1 MSNTTPPPVA
11 SKPTMHPA
19 LRGLLGLLLLL
30 PACILCSSNLFLL
43 SFNTLQGSF
52 QKFSL
57 RDGAGEFIGLVNYQ
71 NLFENP
77 AFTESLVFTAL
88 QIVVRV
94 LAIAILPLL
103 LALAVN
109 SFGKK
114 PSLGIRLLFTFP
126 LAFFGPALVMYG
138 PAYMRDLWGRAST
151 KGTFL
156 LLDGTAS
163 LAVACALGLIIYS
176 AALRGGNE
184 SNRSR
189 KPLLVIWAATLLG
202 TIAFTLQS
210 FNNLIAI
217 MPNGVAPLGYYLY
230 ITVRNAQGGLTY
242 SISQIMLFFVSILG
256 IVATVL
262 IISSK
267 LQLRHEPHNEVKSL
281 PTTSNVSISGW
292 AAIVLGGIAAVTVT
306 LIPLFMSVTKT
317 LSFPDGFASLE
328 FSSILRM
335 WGVSI
340 LPPLLVIL
348 FIQLPIAYLGGLAI
362 GVVRPFGKFSNW
374 LLLLFS
380 PWLFVT
386 SVPLAF
392 ATFESFRKMDLVN
405 SPAALIQPILLSV
418 PMLFILT
425 LFFNGQHLKWQK
437 AREEGASTVSAF
449 FTHLIAP
456 SLPLAALIA
465 ALSLLAAAQD
475 LFMPLL
481 TGLSVENH
489 TATTN
494 ILMFL
499 GSMKPAGTSS
509 IIALFGL
516 PLFIFF
522 FIVFAALQVYYL
534 NRLVLVS
541 ALKTT
546 E

>member
-1 MSNTTPPPVA
+1 MFNTTPPPA
-11 SKPTMHPA
+11 PSKPKMHPA

-30 PACILCSSNLFLL
+30 PACVLCSCNLFLL

-52 QKFSL
+52 QKFSM
-57 RDGAGEFIGLVNYQ
+57 REDASEYIGLVNYQ
-71 NLFENP
+71 SLFENKVFMESFG
-77 AFTESLVFTAL
+77 FTVL
-88 QIVVRV
+88 QIVVRL
-94 LAIAILPLL
+94 LAVAVLPLL
-103 LALAVN
+103 LAHAVN
-109 SFGKK
+109 TFGKK
-114 PSLGIRLLFTFP
+114 LSLGIRMLFTLP
-126 LAFFGPALVMYG
+126 LAFFSPALVMYG
-138 PAYMRDLWGRAST
+138 PAYMRDLWGKASI

-163 LAVACALGLIIYS
+163 LAVACALGLVIYS

-184 SNRSR
+184 SNGNR
-189 KPLLVIWAATLLG
+189 KPLLITLAATLLG

-210 FNNLIAI
+210 FNNLVAI
-217 MPNGVAPLGYYLY
+217 MPNRVTTLGYHLY

-242 SISQIMLFFVSILG
+242 SISQIMLLLVSILG
-256 IVATVL
+256 IVATAL
-262 IISSK
+262 IVGSK
-267 LQLRHEPHNEVKSL
+267 LQLSHEPRNEADSL
-281 PTTSNVSISGW
+281 PAQNNPSIPSW
-292 AAIVLGGIAAVTVT
+292 VAIVLGGIATVTVT
-306 LIPLFMSVTKT
+306 LIPLLMSVTKT

-335 WGVSI
+335 WGVSV

-362 GVVRPFGKFSNW
+362 GAMRPFGKFSNW

-392 ATFESFRKMDLVN
+392 ATFELFRKMELLN
-405 SPAALIQPILLSV
+405 SPITLTPPILLSV
-418 PMLFILT
+418 PMLFIFT
-425 LFFNGQHLKWQK
+425 LFFSGQSFKWQK
-437 AREEGASTVSAF
+437 AREEGTSTVSTF
-449 FTHLIAP
+449 FKHLILP
-456 SLPLAALIA
+456 SLPLAVFMA
-465 ALSLLAAAQD
+465 AFSLLASTQD

-481 TGLSVENH
+481 SGLSIENH

-516 PLFIFF
+516 PLFIVF
-522 FIVFAALQVYYL
+522 FIVFAALQVFYL

-541 ALKTT
+541 APKTT

>member
-1 MSNTTPPPVA
+1 MSISTSSSQTT
-11 SKPTMHPA
+11 KPKMNSL
-19 LRGLLGLLLLL
+19 LRGLLGLLLLF
-30 PACILCSSNLFLL
+30 PACALCSSNLFLL

-52 QKFSL
+52 QKFSMQ
-57 RDGAGEFIGLVNYQ
+57 GSSEFIGLVNYQ

-77 AFTESLVFTAL
+77 AFMEALGFTTL

-94 LAIAILPLL
+94 LAVAILPLL
-103 LALAVN
+103 LAQAVN
-109 SFGKK
+109 TIGKK
-114 PSLGIRLLFTFP
+114 LSLGIRLLFTLP

-138 PAYMRDLWGRAST
+138 PAYMRDFWGKASI

-163 LAVACALGLIIYS
+163 LAVACAIGLIIYS

-184 SNRSR
+184 ANGSR
-189 KPLLVIWAATLLG
+189 KPLLITWAAAFLG
-202 TIAFTLQS
+202 TIAFSLQS

-242 SISQIMLFFVSILG
+242 SISQIMIFFVSILG

-267 LQLRHEPHNEVKSL
+267 LQLKYEPQNEADTPSA
-281 PTTSNVSISGW
+281 TSNVSIPGW
-292 AAIVLGGIAAVTVT
+292 VAIVLGGIAAVAVT
-306 LIPLFMSVTKT
+306 LIPLLMSVTKT
-317 LSFPDGFASLE
+317 LSFPDGFSSLE

-405 SPAALIQPILLSV
+405 SPTALIQPILLSV

-425 LFFNGQHLKWQK
+425 LFFNGQHFKWQK
-437 AREEGASTVSAF
+437 AREEGTSTVSAF
-449 FTHLIAP
+449 FKHLIVP
-456 SLPLAALIA
+456 SLPLAILMA

-522 FIVFAALQVYYL
+522 FIVFAALQVFYL
-534 NRLVLVS
+534 NRLSLVS
-541 ALKTT
+541 APKTT

>member
-1 MSNTTPPPVA
+1 MSNTTPPPVS
-11 SKPTMHPA
+11 SKPKMHPA

-30 PACILCSSNLFLL
+30 PACVLCSSNLFLL

-52 QKFSL
+52 QKFSM
-57 RDGAGEFIGLVNYQ
+57 REGAGEFIGLVNYQ

-77 AFTESLVFTAL
+77 AFMESLGFTAL
-88 QIVVRV
+88 QIVVRA
-94 LAIAILPLL
+94 LAVAILPLL
-103 LALAVN
+103 LAQAVN
-109 SFGKK
+109 TFGKK
-114 PSLGIRLLFTFP
+114 LSLGIRLLFTLP

-138 PAYMRDLWGRAST
+138 PAYMRDMWGKASI

-184 SNRSR
+184 SNGNR
-189 KPLLVIWAATLLG
+189 KPLLIPLAATLLG

-210 FNNLIAI
+210 FNNLVAI
-217 MPNGVAPLGYYLY
+217 MPNRVTSLGYHLY

-242 SISQIMLFFVSILG
+242 SISQIMLFLVSILG
-256 IVATVL
+256 IVATAL
-262 IISSK
+262 IVSSK
-267 LQLRHEPHNEVKSL
+267 LQLRHEPRNEVDSL
-281 PTTSNVSISGW
+281 PVQNNPSIPGW
-292 AAIVLGGIAAVTVT
+292 VAIFLGGIVAVAVT

-335 WGVSI
+335 WGVSV

-362 GVVRPFGKFSNW
+362 GAVRPFGKFSNW

-392 ATFESFRKMDLVN
+392 AAFELFRKMEMLD
-405 SPAALIQPILLSV
+405 SPITLTPPILLSV
-418 PMLFILT
+418 PMLFIFT
-425 LFFNGQHLKWQK
+425 LFFSGQSLKWQK
-437 AREEGASTVSAF
+437 AREEGTSSISAF
-449 FTHLIAP
+449 FKHLILP
-456 SLPLAALIA
+456 SLPLAVFMTAF
-465 ALSLLAAAQD
+465 SLLAATQD
-475 LFMPLL
+475 LFMPLIS
-481 TGLSVENH
+481 GLSIENH

-494 ILMFL
+494 ILMYL

-516 PLFIFF
+516 PLFIVF
-522 FIVFAALQVYYL
+522 FIVFAALQVFYL
-534 NRLVLVS
+534 NRLVLVRAS
-541 ALKTT
+541 KTT

>member
-1 MSNTTPPPVA
+1 MSISTSSSQTT
-11 SKPTMHPA
+11 KPKMNSL
-19 LRGLLGLLLLL
+19 LRGLLGLLLLF
-30 PACILCSSNLFLL
+30 PACALCSSNLFLL

-52 QKFSL
+52 QKFSMQ
-57 RDGAGEFIGLVNYQ
+57 GSSEFIGLVNYQ

-77 AFTESLVFTAL
+77 AFMEALGFTAL

-94 LAIAILPLL
+94 LAVAILPLL
-103 LALAVN
+103 LAQAVN
-109 SFGKK
+109 TIGKK
-114 PSLGIRLLFTFP
+114 LGLGIRLLFTLP

-138 PAYMRDLWGRAST
+138 PAYMRDLWGRASI

-163 LAVACALGLIIYS
+163 LAVACAIGLIIYS

-184 SNRSR
+184 SNGNR
-189 KPLLVIWAATLLG
+189 KPLIIILAATLLG

-217 MPNGVAPLGYYLY
+217 MPNGIAPLGYYLY

-256 IVATVL
+256 IVATV
-262 IISSK
+262 IILSSK
-267 LQLRHEPHNEVKSL
+267 LQLKHEPQNEVDSHPITSSL
-281 PTTSNVSISGW
+281 SIPSW
-292 AAIVLGGIAAVTVT
+292 VAIVLGGLAAFAVT
-306 LIPLFMSVTKT
+306 LIPLLMSVTKT
-317 LSFPDGFASLE
+317 LSFPDGFSSLE

-425 LFFNGQHLKWQK
+425 LFFNGQHFKWQK
-437 AREEGASTVSAF
+437 AREEGTSTVIAF
-449 FTHLIAP
+449 FKHLFVP
-456 SLPLAALIA
+456 SLPLAALMA

-481 TGLSVENH
+481 TGLSIENH

-522 FIVFAALQVYYL
+522 FIVFAALQVFYL

-541 ALKTT
+541 APKTT

>member
-1 MSNTTPPPVA
+1 MSANIPSSEMTK
-11 SKPTMHPA
+11 SKMPPA
-19 LRGLLGLLLLL
+19 LRALLGLLLLF
-30 PACILCSSNLFLL
+30 PACALCSSNLFLL

-57 RDGAGEFIGLVNYQ
+57 HEGAGEFIGLANYQ

-77 AFTESLVFTAL
+77 AFIESLGFTAL
-88 QIVVRV
+88 LVVVRL
-94 LAIAILPLL
+94 LAVAILPLL

-109 SFGKK
+109 TFGKK
-114 PSLGIRLLFTFP
+114 LSLGIRLLFTLP
-126 LAFFGPALVMYG
+126 LAYFGPALVMYG
-138 PAYMRDLWGRAST
+138 PAYMSEIWRKTSI
-151 KGTFL
+151 KGIFL
-156 LLDGTAS
+156 LLDGSAS
-163 LAVACALGLIIYS
+163 LAVACGIGLIIYS

-189 KPLLVIWAATLLG
+189 KPLLIIWAAALLG
-202 TIAFTLQS
+202 TIAFALQS
-210 FNNLIAI
+210 YNNLTSL
-217 MPNGVAPLGYYLY
+217 MPNRDAPIGYYLY
-230 ITVRNAQGGLTY
+230 VTLRNAQGGLTY
-242 SISQIMLFFVSILG
+242 STSQIMLFLVSILG
-256 IVATVL
+256 VVAAAL

-267 LQLRHEPHNEVKSL
+267 LQLKHEPQNEAESL
-281 PTTSNVSISGW
+281 PATNNFSIPGW
-292 AAIVLGGIAAVTVT
+292 VAIVLGGIATLVVT

-317 LSFPDGFASLE
+317 LSVPDGFSALE

-335 WGVSI
+335 WGISI
-340 LPPLLVIL
+340 LLPLLVIL
-348 FIQLPIAYLGGLAI
+348 FIQLPVAYLGGLAI
-362 GVVRPFGKFSNW
+362 GVVRPFGKSSNW

-392 ATFESFRKMDLVN
+392 AAFERFRAMDLID
-405 SPAALIQPILLSV
+405 SPVSLIQPILLSV

-425 LFFNGQHLKWQK
+425 LFFSGQRPKWQK
-437 AREEGASTVSAF
+437 AREEGTSSMSAF
-449 FTHLIAP
+449 FKYLIIP
-456 SLPLAALIA
+456 SLPLAALMA
-465 ALSLLAAAQD
+465 ALSLLTTAQD

-481 TGLSVENH
+481 AGISAENH

-499 GSMKPAGTSS
+499 GSMKPGGTSS

-516 PLFIFF
+516 PLFIFL
-522 FIVFAALQVYYL
+522 FIVFAALQVFYL

-541 ALKTT
+541 APKDM

>member
-1 MSNTTPPPVA
+1 MSNTTPPPVP
-11 SKPTMHPA
+11 SKPKMHPA
-19 LRGLLGLLLLL
+19 LRALLGLLLLL
-30 PACILCSSNLFLL
+30 PACALCSSNLFLL

-57 RDGAGEFIGLVNYQ
+57 QGAGEFIGLVNYQ

-77 AFTESLVFTAL
+77 AFMESLGFTAL
-88 QIVVRV
+88 QVVVRL
-94 LAIAILPLL
+94 LAVAILPLL
-103 LALAVN
+103 LAQAVN
-109 SFGKK
+109 TFGKRL
-114 PSLGIRLLFTFP
+114 SLGIRLLFTLP

-138 PAYMRDLWGRAST
+138 PAYMRDLWNETSI
-151 KGTFL
+151 KGIFL
-156 LLDGTAS
+156 LLDGSAS
-163 LAVACALGLIIYS
+163 LAVACGIGLIIYS

-184 SNRSR
+184 SNGSR
-189 KPLLVIWAATLLG
+189 KPLLITLAAALLG
-202 TIAFTLQS
+202 TIAFALQS
-210 FNNLIAI
+210 FNNLTSL
-217 MPNGVAPLGYYLY
+217 MPNRGAPIGYYLY
-230 ITVRNAQGGLTY
+230 VTVRNAQGGLTY

-262 IISSK
+262 ILSSK
-267 LQLRHEPHNEVKSL
+267 LQLKHEPQNEVESL
-281 PTTSNVSISGW
+281 PTTSNLSIPGW
-292 AAIVLGGIAAVTVT
+292 VAIVLGGIAAFAVT
-306 LIPLFMSVTKT
+306 LLPLFMSVTKT
-317 LSFPDGFASLE
+317 LSFPDGFSTLE

-348 FIQLPIAYLGGLAI
+348 FIQLPVAYLGGLAI
-362 GVVRPFGKFSNW
+362 GVVRPFGKSSNW

-392 ATFESFRKMDLVN
+392 AAFESFRAMDLID
-405 SPAALIQPILLSV
+405 SPVALIQPILLSV

-425 LFFNGQHLKWQK
+425 LFFSGQHLKWQK
-437 AREEGASTVSAF
+437 AREEGTSTVSAF
-449 FTHLIAP
+449 IKHLIAP
-456 SLPLAALIA
+456 SLPLAALMA
-465 ALSLLAAAQD
+465 AFSLLAAAQD

-481 TGLSVENH
+481 TGLTVENH
-489 TATTN
+489 TATTSA
-494 ILMFL
+494 LMFS
-499 GSMKPAGTSS
+499 GGFNPAGTSS

-522 FIVFAALQVYYL
+522 FIVFAVMQVFYL

-541 ALKTT
+541 APKTT

>member
-1 MSNTTPPPVA
+1 MSISTSSSQTT
-11 SKPTMHPA
+11 KPKMNSL
-19 LRGLLGLLLLL
+19 LRGLLGLLLLF
-30 PACILCSSNLFLL
+30 PACALCSSNLFLL

-57 RDGAGEFIGLVNYQ
+57 REGAGEFIGLVNYQ

-77 AFTESLVFTAL
+77 AFTESMVFTAL

-94 LAIAILPLL
+94 LAVAILPLL
-103 LALAVN
+103 LAQAVN
-109 SFGKK
+109 TFGKK
-114 PSLGIRLLFTFP
+114 LSLGIRLLFTLP

-138 PAYMRDLWGRAST
+138 PAYMREIWGKASI

-184 SNRSR
+184 SNGSR
-189 KPLLVIWAATLLG
+189 KPLLITWAAAFLG
-202 TIAFTLQS
+202 TIAFSLQS
-210 FNNLIAI
+210 FNNLTSL
-217 MPNGVAPLGYYLY
+217 MPNGDAPIGYYLY
-230 ITVRNAQGGLTY
+230 VTVRNAQGGLTY

-262 IISSK
+262 ILSSK
-267 LQLRHEPHNEVKSL
+267 LQLKHEPRNEVDSL
-281 PTTSNVSISGW
+281 PATNNFSIPGW
-292 AAIVLGGIAAVTVT
+292 VACALGGIAAFAVT
-306 LIPLFMSVTKT
+306 LIPLFMSVAKT
-317 LSFPDGFASLE
+317 LSFPDGFSTLE

-348 FIQLPIAYLGGLAI
+348 FIQLPVAYLGGLAI
-362 GVVRPFGKFSNW
+362 GVVRPFGKSSNW

-392 ATFESFRKMDLVN
+392 ATFESFRKMELVN
-405 SPAALIQPILLSV
+405 SPVALIQPILLSV

-425 LFFNGQHLKWQK
+425 LFFSGQHFKWQK
-437 AREEGASTVSAF
+437 AREEGTSSMSAF
-449 FTHLIAP
+449 FKYLIIP
-456 SLPLAALIA
+456 SLPLAALMA
-465 ALSLLAAAQD
+465 ALSLLTAAQD

-516 PLFIFF
+516 PLFIFI
-522 FIVFAALQVYYL
+522 FIVFAALQVFYL

-541 ALKTT
+541 APKTT

>member
-1 MSNTTPPPVA
+1 MSISTSSSQTT
-11 SKPTMHPA
+11 KPKMNSL
-19 LRGLLGLLLLL
+19 LRGLLGLLLLF
-30 PACILCSSNLFLL
+30 PACALCSSNLFLL

-52 QKFSL
+52 QKFSMQ
-57 RDGAGEFIGLVNYQ
+57 GSSEFIGLVNYQ

-77 AFTESLVFTAL
+77 AFMEALGFTAL

-94 LAIAILPLL
+94 LAVAILPLL
-103 LALAVN
+103 LAQAVN
-109 SFGKK
+109 TIGKK
-114 PSLGIRLLFTFP
+114 LSLGIRLLFTLP

-138 PAYMRDLWGRAST
+138 PAYMRDLWGRASI

-163 LAVACALGLIIYS
+163 LAVACAIGLIIYS

-184 SNRSR
+184 SNGNR
-189 KPLLVIWAATLLG
+189 KPLLIILAATLLG

-217 MPNGVAPLGYYLY
+217 MPNGIAPLGYYLY

-256 IVATVL
+256 IVATV
-262 IISSK
+262 IILSSK
-267 LQLRHEPHNEVKSL
+267 LQLKHEPQNEMDSHPITSSL
-281 PTTSNVSISGW
+281 SIPSW
-292 AAIVLGGIAAVTVT
+292 VAIVLGGLAAFAVT
-306 LIPLFMSVTKT
+306 LIPLLMSVTKT
-317 LSFPDGFASLE
+317 LSFPDGFSSLE

-392 ATFESFRKMDLVN
+392 ATFESFREMDLVN

-425 LFFNGQHLKWQK
+425 LFFNGQHFKWQK
-437 AREEGASTVSAF
+437 AREEGTSTVSAF
-449 FTHLIAP
+449 FKHLIVP
-456 SLPLAALIA
+456 SLPLAALMA
-465 ALSLLAAAQD
+465 ALSLLAASQD

-481 TGLSVENH
+481 TGLSIENH

-522 FIVFAALQVYYL
+522 FIVFAALQVFYL

-541 ALKTT
+541 APKTT

>member
-1 MSNTTPPPVA
+1 MSISTSSSQTT
-11 SKPTMHPA
+11 KPKMNSL
-19 LRGLLGLLLLL
+19 LRGLLGLLLLF
-30 PACILCSSNLFLL
+30 PACALCSSNLFLL

-52 QKFSL
+52 QKFSMQ
-57 RDGAGEFIGLVNYQ
+57 GSSEFIGLVNYQ

-77 AFTESLVFTAL
+77 AFMEALGFTAL

-94 LAIAILPLL
+94 LAVAILPLL
-103 LALAVN
+103 LAQAVN
-109 SFGKK
+109 TIGKK
-114 PSLGIRLLFTFP
+114 LGLGIRLLFTLP

-138 PAYMRDLWGRAST
+138 PAYMRDLWGRASI

-163 LAVACALGLIIYS
+163 LAVACAIGLIIYS

-184 SNRSR
+184 SNGNR
-189 KPLLVIWAATLLG
+189 KPLLIILAATLLG

-217 MPNGVAPLGYYLY
+217 MPNGIAPLGYYLY

-256 IVATVL
+256 IVATV
-262 IISSK
+262 IILSSK
-267 LQLRHEPHNEVKSL
+267 LQLKHEPQNEMDSHPITSSL
-281 PTTSNVSISGW
+281 SIPSW
-292 AAIVLGGIAAVTVT
+292 VAIVLGGLAAFAVT
-306 LIPLFMSVTKT
+306 LIPLLMSVTKT
-317 LSFPDGFASLE
+317 LSFPDGFSSLE

-425 LFFNGQHLKWQK
+425 LFFNGQHFKWQK
-437 AREEGASTVSAF
+437 AREEGTSTVSAF
-449 FTHLIAP
+449 FKHLIVP
-456 SLPLAALIA
+456 SLPLAALMA
-465 ALSLLAAAQD
+465 ALSLLAASQD

-481 TGLSVENH
+481 TGLSIENH

-522 FIVFAALQVYYL
+522 FIIFAALQVFYL

-541 ALKTT
+541 APKTT

>member
-1 MSNTTPPPVA
+1 MSISTSSSQTT
-11 SKPTMHPA
+11 KPKMNSL
-19 LRGLLGLLLLL
+19 LRGLLGLLLLF
-30 PACILCSSNLFLL
+30 PACALCSSNLFLL

-52 QKFSL
+52 QKFSMQ
-57 RDGAGEFIGLVNYQ
+57 GSSEFIGLVNYQ

-77 AFTESLVFTAL
+77 AFMEALGFTAL

-94 LAIAILPLL
+94 LAVAILPLL
-103 LALAVN
+103 LAQAVN
-109 SFGKK
+109 TIGKK
-114 PSLGIRLLFTFP
+114 LGLGIRLLFTLP

-138 PAYMRDLWGRAST
+138 PAYMRDLWGRASI

-184 SNRSR
+184 SNGNR
-189 KPLLVIWAATLLG
+189 KPLIIILAATLLG

-217 MPNGVAPLGYYLY
+217 MPNGIAPLGYYLY

-256 IVATVL
+256 IVATVI

-267 LQLRHEPHNEVKSL
+267 LQLKHEPRNEVDSHLITSSL
-281 PTTSNVSISGW
+281 SIPSW
-292 AAIVLGGIAAVTVT
+292 VAIVLGGLAAFAVT
-306 LIPLFMSVTKT
+306 LIPLLMSVTKT
-317 LSFPDGFASLE
+317 LSFPDGFSSLE

-425 LFFNGQHLKWQK
+425 LFFNGQHFKWQK
-437 AREEGASTVSAF
+437 AREEGTSTVSAF
-449 FTHLIAP
+449 FKHLIVP
-456 SLPLAALIA
+456 SLPLAALMA
-465 ALSLLAAAQD
+465 ALSLLAASQD

-481 TGLSVENH
+481 TGLSIENH

-522 FIVFAALQVYYL
+522 FIIFAALQVFYL

-541 ALKTT
+541 APKTT

>member
-1 MSNTTPPPVA
+1 MSISTSSSQTT
-11 SKPTMHPA
+11 KPKMNSL
-19 LRGLLGLLLLL
+19 LRGLLGLLLLF
-30 PACILCSSNLFLL
+30 PACALCSSNLFLL

-52 QKFSL
+52 QKFSMQ
-57 RDGAGEFIGLVNYQ
+57 GSSEFIGLVNYQ

-77 AFTESLVFTAL
+77 AFMEALGFTAL

-94 LAIAILPLL
+94 LAVAILPLL
-103 LALAVN
+103 LAQAVN
-109 SFGKK
+109 TIGKK
-114 PSLGIRLLFTFP
+114 LSLGIRLLFTLP

-138 PAYMRDLWGRAST
+138 PAYMRDLWGRASI

-184 SNRSR
+184 SNGNR
-189 KPLLVIWAATLLG
+189 KPLLIILAATLLG

-217 MPNGVAPLGYYLY
+217 MPNGIAPLGYYLY

-256 IVATVL
+256 IVATV
-262 IISSK
+262 IILSSK
-267 LQLRHEPHNEVKSL
+267 LQLKHEPQNEMDSHPITSSL
-281 PTTSNVSISGW
+281 SIPSW
-292 AAIVLGGIAAVTVT
+292 VAIVLGGLAAFVVT
-306 LIPLFMSVTKT
+306 LIPLLMSVTKT
-317 LSFPDGFASLE
+317 LSFPDGFSSLE

-340 LPPLLVIL
+340 LPALLVIL

-380 PWLFVT
+380 PWLFIT

-437 AREEGASTVSAF
+437 AREEGTSTVSAF
-449 FTHLIAP
+449 FKHLIVP
-456 SLPLAALIA
+456 SLPLAALMA
-465 ALSLLAAAQD
+465 ALSLLAASQD

-481 TGLSVENH
+481 TGLSIENH

-522 FIVFAALQVYYL
+522 FIIFAALQVFYL

-541 ALKTT
+541 APKTT

>member
-1 MSNTTPPPVA
+1 MSLSTSSSQTT
-11 SKPTMHPA
+11 KPKMNSL
-19 LRGLLGLLLLL
+19 LRGLLGLLLLF
-30 PACILCSSNLFLL
+30 PACALCSSNLFLL
-43 SFNTLQGSF
+43 SFNTMQGSF
-52 QKFSL
+52 QKFSMQ
-57 RDGAGEFIGLVNYQ
+57 GSSEFIGLVNYQ

-77 AFTESLVFTAL
+77 AFMESLGFTAL

-94 LAIAILPLL
+94 LAVAILPLL
-103 LALAVN
+103 LAQAVN
-109 SFGKK
+109 TIGKK
-114 PSLGIRLLFTFP
+114 LGLGIRLLFTLP

-138 PAYMRDLWGRAST
+138 PAYMRDLWGRASI

-163 LAVACALGLIIYS
+163 LAVACAIGLIIYS

-184 SNRSR
+184 SNGNR
-189 KPLLVIWAATLLG
+189 KPLIIILAATLLG

-217 MPNGVAPLGYYLY
+217 MPNGIAPLGYYLY

-256 IVATVL
+256 IVATV
-262 IISSK
+262 IILSSK
-267 LQLRHEPHNEVKSL
+267 LQLKHEPQNEMDSHPITSSL
-281 PTTSNVSISGW
+281 SIPSW
-292 AAIVLGGIAAVTVT
+292 VAIVLGGLAAFAVT
-306 LIPLFMSVTKT
+306 LIPLLMSVTKT
-317 LSFPDGFASLE
+317 LSFPDGFSSLE

-392 ATFESFRKMDLVN
+392 ATFESFREMDLVN

-425 LFFNGQHLKWQK
+425 LFFNGQHFKWQK
-437 AREEGASTVSAF
+437 AREEGTSTVSAF
-449 FTHLIAP
+449 FKHLIVP
-456 SLPLAALIA
+456 SLPLAALMA
-465 ALSLLAAAQD
+465 ALSLLAASQD

-481 TGLSVENH
+481 TGLSIENH

-522 FIVFAALQVYYL
+522 FIIFAALQVFYL

-541 ALKTT
+541 APKTT

>member
-1 MSNTTPPPVA
+1 MSISTSSSQTT
-11 SKPTMHPA
+11 KPKMNSL
-19 LRGLLGLLLLL
+19 LRGLLGLLLLF
-30 PACILCSSNLFLL
+30 PACALCSSNLFLL

-52 QKFSL
+52 QKFSMQ
-57 RDGAGEFIGLVNYQ
+57 GSSEFIGLVNYQ

-77 AFTESLVFTAL
+77 AFMEALGFTAL

-94 LAIAILPLL
+94 LAVAILPLL
-103 LALAVN
+103 LAQAVN
-109 SFGKK
+109 TIGKK
-114 PSLGIRLLFTFP
+114 LGLGIRLLFTLP

-138 PAYMRDLWGRAST
+138 PAYMRDLWGRASI

-163 LAVACALGLIIYS
+163 LAVACAIGLIIYS

-184 SNRSR
+184 SNGNR
-189 KPLLVIWAATLLG
+189 KPLIIILAATLLG

-217 MPNGVAPLGYYLY
+217 MPNGIAPLGYYLY

-256 IVATVL
+256 IVATV
-262 IISSK
+262 IILSSK
-267 LQLRHEPHNEVKSL
+267 LQLKHEPQNEMDSHPITSSL
-281 PTTSNVSISGW
+281 SIPSW
-292 AAIVLGGIAAVTVT
+292 VAIVLGGLAAFAVT
-306 LIPLFMSVTKT
+306 LIPLLMSVTKT
-317 LSFPDGFASLE
+317 LSFPDGFSSLE

-437 AREEGASTVSAF
+437 AREEGTSTVSAF
-449 FTHLIAP
+449 FKHLIVP
-456 SLPLAALIA
+456 SLPLAALMA
-465 ALSLLAAAQD
+465 ALSLLAASQD

-481 TGLSVENH
+481 TGLSIENH

-522 FIVFAALQVYYL
+522 FIIFAALQVFYL

-541 ALKTT
+541 APKTT

>member
-1 MSNTTPPPVA
+1 MSLPTSSPQTT
-11 SKPTMHPA
+11 KPKMNSL

-30 PACILCSSNLFLL
+30 PACVLCSSNLFLL

-52 QKFSL
+52 QKFSM
-57 RDGAGEFIGLVNYQ
+57 REGAREFIGLANYQ

-77 AFTESLVFTAL
+77 AFMESFGLTVL
-88 QIVVRV
+88 QIVVRL
-94 LAIAILPLL
+94 LAVAILPFL
-103 LALAVN
+103 LAQAVN
-109 SFGKK
+109 TYGKK
-114 PSLGIRLLFTFP
+114 LRLGIRLLFTLP

-138 PAYMRDLWGRAST
+138 PAYMRDLWGKASI
-151 KGTFL
+151 KGTLL

-184 SNRSR
+184 SDGNR
-189 KPLLVIWAATLLG
+189 KPLVITLAATLLG
-202 TIAFTLQS
+202 TIAITLQS

-217 MPNGVAPLGYYLY
+217 MPNRAASLGFHLY
-230 ITVRNAQGGLTY
+230 ITVRNAEGGLTY
-242 SISQIMLFFVSILG
+242 SISQILLFLVSILG
-256 IVATVL
+256 IVATML
-262 IISSK
+262 IISSN
-267 LQLRHEPHNEVKSL
+267 LQLKHEPRNEAESL
-281 PTTSNVSISGW
+281 PTPNTPSIPGW
-292 AAIVLGGIAAVTVT
+292 VAIVLSGIAVLAVT

-317 LSFPDGFASLE
+317 LSFADGFSSLP

-335 WGVSI
+335 WVVSI

-348 FIQLPIAYLGGLAI
+348 FIQFPIAYLGGLAI
-362 GVVRPFGKFSNW
+362 GAVRPFGKFSNW

-392 ATFESFRKMDLVN
+392 AAFDRFRNMDMLD
-405 SPAALIQPILLSV
+405 SPITLAPPILLSV
-418 PMLFILT
+418 PMLFIFT
-425 LFFNGQHLKWQK
+425 LFFSGQSLKWQK
-437 AREEGASTVSAF
+437 AREEGASSTSAF
-449 FTHLIAP
+449 FKHLILP
-456 SLPLAALIA
+456 SLPLAVFMTAF
-465 ALSLLAAAQD
+465 SLLAATQD
-475 LFMPLL
+475 LFMPLIS
-481 TGLSVENH
+481 GLSIENH

-499 GSMKPAGTSS
+499 GSMKPAGASS

-522 FIVFAALQVYYL
+522 FIVFAALQVFYL

-541 ALKTT
+541 APKTT

>member
-1 MSNTTPPPVA
+1 MSISTSSSQTT
-11 SKPTMHPA
+11 KPKMNSL
-19 LRGLLGLLLLL
+19 LRGLLGLLLLF
-30 PACILCSSNLFLL
+30 PACALCSSNLFLL

-52 QKFSL
+52 QKFSMQ
-57 RDGAGEFIGLVNYQ
+57 GSSEFIGLVNYQ

-77 AFTESLVFTAL
+77 AFMEALGFTAL

-94 LAIAILPLL
+94 LAVAILPLL
-103 LALAVN
+103 LAQAVN
-109 SFGKK
+109 TIGKK
-114 PSLGIRLLFTFP
+114 LSLGIRLLFTLP

-138 PAYMRDLWGRAST
+138 PAYMRDLWGRASI

-176 AALRGGNE
+176 AALRGENE
-184 SNRSR
+184 SNGNR
-189 KPLLVIWAATLLG
+189 KPLLIILAATLLG

-256 IVATVL
+256 IVATV
-262 IISSK
+262 IILSSK
-267 LQLRHEPHNEVKSL
+267 LQLKHEPRNEVDSHPITSSL
-281 PTTSNVSISGW
+281 SIPSW
-292 AAIVLGGIAAVTVT
+292 VAIVLGGIAAVAVT
-306 LIPLFMSVTKT
+306 LIPLFMSVIKT
-317 LSFPDGFASLE
+317 LSFPDGFSSLE

-392 ATFESFRKMDLVN
+392 ATFESFREMDLVN

-425 LFFNGQHLKWQK
+425 LFFNGQHFKWQK
-437 AREEGASTVSAF
+437 AREEGTSTVSAF
-449 FTHLIAP
+449 FKHLIVP
-456 SLPLAALIA
+456 SLPLAALMA

-481 TGLSVENH
+481 TGLSIENH

-522 FIVFAALQVYYL
+522 FIVFAALQVFYL

-541 ALKTT
+541 APKTT

>member
-1 MSNTTPPPVA
+1 MSISTSSSQTT
-11 SKPTMHPA
+11 KPKMNSL
-19 LRGLLGLLLLL
+19 LRGLLGLLLLF
-30 PACILCSSNLFLL
+30 PACALCSSNLFLL

-52 QKFSL
+52 QKFSMQ
-57 RDGAGEFIGLVNYQ
+57 GSSEFIGLVNYQ

-77 AFTESLVFTAL
+77 AFMEALGFTAL

-94 LAIAILPLL
+94 LAVAILPLL
-103 LALAVN
+103 LAQAVN
-109 SFGKK
+109 TIGKK
-114 PSLGIRLLFTFP
+114 LSLGIRLLFTLP

-138 PAYMRDLWGRAST
+138 PAYMRDLWGRASI

-184 SNRSR
+184 SNGNR
-189 KPLLVIWAATLLG
+189 KPLLIILAATLLG

-217 MPNGVAPLGYYLY
+217 MPNGIAPLGYYLY

-256 IVATVL
+256 IVATV
-262 IISSK
+262 IILSSK
-267 LQLRHEPHNEVKSL
+267 LQLKHEPQNEVDSHPITSSL
-281 PTTSNVSISGW
+281 SIPSW
-292 AAIVLGGIAAVTVT
+292 VAIVLGGLAAFAVT
-306 LIPLFMSVTKT
+306 LIPLLMSVTKT
-317 LSFPDGFASLE
+317 LSFPDGFSSLE

-380 PWLFVT
+380 PWLFTT

-425 LFFNGQHLKWQK
+425 LFFSGQHLKWQK
-437 AREEGASTVSAF
+437 AREEGTSTVSAF
-449 FTHLIAP
+449 FKHLIVP
-456 SLPLAALIA
+456 SLPLTALMA

-522 FIVFAALQVYYL
+522 FIVFAALQVFYL

-541 ALKTT
+541 APKTT

>member
-1 MSNTTPPPVA
+1 MSISTSSSQTT
-11 SKPTMHPA
+11 KPKMNSL
-19 LRGLLGLLLLL
+19 LRGLLGLLLLF
-30 PACILCSSNLFLL
+30 PACALCSSNLFLL

-52 QKFSL
+52 QKFSMQ
-57 RDGAGEFIGLVNYQ
+57 GSSEFIGLVNYQ

-77 AFTESLVFTAL
+77 AFMEALGFTAL

-94 LAIAILPLL
+94 LAVAILPLL
-103 LALAVN
+103 LAQAVN
-109 SFGKK
+109 TIGKK
-114 PSLGIRLLFTFP
+114 LGLGIRLLFTLP

-138 PAYMRDLWGRAST
+138 PAYMRDLWGRASI

-163 LAVACALGLIIYS
+163 LAVACAIGLIIYS

-184 SNRSR
+184 SNGNR
-189 KPLLVIWAATLLG
+189 KPLIIILAATLLG

-217 MPNGVAPLGYYLY
+217 MPNGIAPLGYYLY

-256 IVATVL
+256 IVATV
-262 IISSK
+262 IILSSK
-267 LQLRHEPHNEVKSL
+267 LQLKHEPQNEMDSHPITSSL
-281 PTTSNVSISGW
+281 SIPSW
-292 AAIVLGGIAAVTVT
+292 VAIVLGGLAAFAVT
-306 LIPLFMSVTKT
+306 LIPLLMSVTKT
-317 LSFPDGFASLE
+317 LSFPDGFSSLE

-437 AREEGASTVSAF
+437 AREEGTSTVSAF
-449 FTHLIAP
+449 FKHLIVP
-456 SLPLAALIA
+456 SLPLAALMA
-465 ALSLLAAAQD
+465 ALSLFAASQD

-481 TGLSVENH
+481 TGLSIENH

-522 FIVFAALQVYYL
+522 FIIFAALQVFYL

-541 ALKTT
+541 APKTT

>member
-1 MSNTTPPPVA
+1 MSISTSSSQTT
-11 SKPTMHPA
+11 KPKMNSL
-19 LRGLLGLLLLL
+19 LRGLLGLLLLF
-30 PACILCSSNLFLL
+30 PACALCSSNLFLL

-52 QKFSL
+52 QKFSMQ
-57 RDGAGEFIGLVNYQ
+57 GSSEFIGLVNYQ

-77 AFTESLVFTAL
+77 AFMEALGFTAL

-94 LAIAILPLL
+94 LAVAILPLL
-103 LALAVN
+103 LAQAVN
-109 SFGKK
+109 TIGKK
-114 PSLGIRLLFTFP
+114 LGLGIRLLFTLP

-138 PAYMRDLWGRAST
+138 PAYMRDLWGRASI

-156 LLDGTAS
+156 LLDGIAS

-184 SNRSR
+184 SNGNR
-189 KPLLVIWAATLLG
+189 KPLIIILAATLLG

-217 MPNGVAPLGYYLY
+217 MPNGIAPLGYYLY

-256 IVATVL
+256 IVATV
-262 IISSK
+262 IILSSK
-267 LQLRHEPHNEVKSL
+267 LQLKHEPQNEMDSHPITSSL
-281 PTTSNVSISGW
+281 SIPSW
-292 AAIVLGGIAAVTVT
+292 VAIVLGGLAAFAVT
-306 LIPLFMSVTKT
+306 LIPLLMSVTKT
-317 LSFPDGFASLE
+317 LSFPDGFSSLE

-437 AREEGASTVSAF
+437 AREEGTSTVSAF
-449 FTHLIAP
+449 FKHLIVP
-456 SLPLAALIA
+456 SLPLAALMA
-465 ALSLLAAAQD
+465 ALSLLAASQD

-481 TGLSVENH
+481 TGLSIENH

-522 FIVFAALQVYYL
+522 FIVFAALQVFYL

-541 ALKTT
+541 APKTT

>member
-1 MSNTTPPPVA
+1 M
-11 SKPTMHPA
+11 
-19 LRGLLGLLLLL
+19 
-30 PACILCSSNLFLL
+30 
-43 SFNTLQGSF
+43 
-52 QKFSL
+52 
-57 RDGAGEFIGLVNYQ
+57 
-71 NLFENP
+71 
-77 AFTESLVFTAL
+77 
-88 QIVVRV
+88 
-94 LAIAILPLL
+94 
-103 LALAVN
+103 
-109 SFGKK
+109 
-114 PSLGIRLLFTFP
+114 
-126 LAFFGPALVMYG
+126 
-138 PAYMRDLWGRAST
+138 
-151 KGTFL
+151 
-156 LLDGTAS
+156 
-163 LAVACALGLIIYS
+163 IIYS

-184 SNRSR
+184 SNGSR
-189 KPLLVIWAATLLG
+189 KPLLIIWAATLLG

-217 MPNGVAPLGYYLY
+217 MPNGVTSLGYHLY

-242 SISQIMLFFVSILG
+242 SISQIMLFLVSILG
-256 IVATVL
+256 IVATAL
-262 IISSK
+262 IVSSK
-267 LQLRHEPHNEVKSL
+267 LQLRHEPRNEVESL
-281 PTTSNVSISGW
+281 PAQNNPSIPGW
-292 AAIVLGGIAAVTVT
+292 VAIVIGGIAAVAVT
-306 LIPLFMSVTKT
+306 LIPLLMSVTKT
-317 LSFPDGFASLE
+317 LSFPDGFSSLE

-392 ATFESFRKMDLVN
+392 ATFESFRKMELVN

-425 LFFNGQHLKWQK
+425 LFFNGQHFKWQR
-437 AREEGASTVSAF
+437 AREEGTPTVSAF
-449 FTHLIAP
+449 FKHLIVP
-456 SLPLAALIA
+456 SLPLAALMA
-465 ALSLLAAAQD
+465 SLSLLAASQD

-481 TGLSVENH
+481 TGLSIENH

-494 ILMFL
+494 ILMYL

-522 FIVFAALQVYYL
+522 FIVFAALQVFYL
-534 NRLVLVS
+534 NRLVLVG
-541 ALKTT
+541 APKTT

>member
-1 MSNTTPPPVA
+1 MSISTSSSQTT
-11 SKPTMHPA
+11 KPKMNSL
-19 LRGLLGLLLLL
+19 LRGLLGLLLLF
-30 PACILCSSNLFLL
+30 PACALCSSNLFLL

-52 QKFSL
+52 QKFSMQ
-57 RDGAGEFIGLVNYQ
+57 GSSEFIGLVNYQ

-77 AFTESLVFTAL
+77 AFMEALGFTAL

-94 LAIAILPLL
+94 LAVAILPLL
-103 LALAVN
+103 LAQAVN
-109 SFGKK
+109 TIGKK
-114 PSLGIRLLFTFP
+114 LSLGIRLLFTLP

-138 PAYMRDLWGRAST
+138 PAYMRDLWGRASI

-163 LAVACALGLIIYS
+163 LAVACAIGLIIYS

-184 SNRSR
+184 SNGNR
-189 KPLLVIWAATLLG
+189 KPLIIILAATLLG

-217 MPNGVAPLGYYLY
+217 MPNGIAPLGYYLY

-256 IVATVL
+256 IVATV
-262 IISSK
+262 IILSSK
-267 LQLRHEPHNEVKSL
+267 LQLKHEPRNEVDSHPITSSL
-281 PTTSNVSISGW
+281 SIPSW
-292 AAIVLGGIAAVTVT
+292 VAIVLGGIAAVAVT
-306 LIPLFMSVTKT
+306 LIPLFMSVIKT
-317 LSFPDGFASLE
+317 LSFPDGFSSLE

-437 AREEGASTVSAF
+437 AREEGTSTVSAF
-449 FTHLIAP
+449 FKHLIVP
-456 SLPLAALIA
+456 SLPLAALMA
-465 ALSLLAAAQD
+465 ALSLLAASQD

-481 TGLSVENH
+481 TGLSIENH

-522 FIVFAALQVYYL
+522 FIIFAALQVFYL

-541 ALKTT
+541 APKTT